1 MAAASPKH
9 RALFFAAEPC
19 IKQLADFLTQESK
32 MKKEMIQT
40 AVIGLIAILAFSA
53 GAVDKPISASP
64 KDKDLKWG
72 PCPAFFPTK
81 CDVNINSKACTNLK
95 RCG

>member
-1 MAAASPKH
+1 MIPNKNPIKWLLPTQNTG
-9 RALFFAAEPC
+9 RFFAAEPC
-19 IKQLADFLTQESK
+19 IKQLTDFLTYESK

-53 GAVDKPISASP
+53 GAVDKPISASA

-81 CDVNINSKACTNLK
+81 CDGEYKL
-95 RCG
+95 